1 MYNSVRPTIGYFT
14 TSIGESVSQAI
25 WSGVVGAAR
34 DLDVNLV
41 CFAGEGART
50 TSTFP
55 DPANVAYDL
64 ASPKSLDGLVS
75 WASALGRSLPHE
87 QILDFHRRYRPLP
100 MVSLTLPLAGIPT
113 VVIDSY
119 QGMRDLITHL
129 IETHGYHRL
138 VFIQGPEGHY
148 YAEERYRAYTDA
160 LVAYDIPLDP
170 RLVTPPG
177 GFVVSAGVNGIRHLL
192 DERKLRPGVDF
203 DAIVTPSDLIALGVL
218 DELQERGIH
227 VPEEAP
233 LVGFNDRM
241 ESRFTTPPLTS
252 VRLPFYEQG
261 YRAVELLLALLAG
274 EPAPD
279 RVTLSARLRVRQ
291 SCGCLPPA
299 VVQAAAGVSYVS
311 LPCEENDTFEKV
323 FIAQQ
328 DAIIAEML
336 QAAAASTEGFSPD
349 WAGRLLDVFAGEVT
363 AIETAGAFLREL
375 DRLLRQ
381 SIVASNR
388 IGDWQDVMSALRR
401 YILPCFG
408 AADTERLFRAQ
419 DLCEQAR
426 VLIGEAAQRVRGQQV
441 VQSANRVLA
450 LRRVTRSLVSAFDVD
465 RLAGVLAQEL
475 PGLGIKSCYL
485 ALYEDPQAPTAL
497 SRLLLAFDASGRADV
512 EMEGC
517 VFPSES
523 LIPFELLVRRRL
535 EQSYQLMLE
544 PLCFQEEQLGYV
556 LFEIGPEDGTV
567 YETLRDQISSS
578 LKGALLFDEIR
589 KAQAVAEKADR
600 LKTRLLANVS
610 HELRAP
616 LNVIISCARESL
628 NVVTTGGTALPETL
642 FSDLRHIRLSAE
654 HQLRVVN
661 DLLDL
666 SRAEIDELDLYPEL
680 VDPHPLLQEV
690 FHSMKTAG
698 SHNDIVWRLQLPDRL
713 PTIQA
718 DPVRVRQILLNLLSN
733 AGKFTERGEVLMG
746 AEVSPPH
753 LHIWVQDTG
762 PGIPDDMKERIFQPF
777 TTVGYVPRY
786 REGVG
791 LGLSITRRLVL
802 LHHGRMEVE
811 SQFGKGSTFH
821 VYLPLPTLS
830 ASPAVLPT
838 MTQPVLLLISAC
850 EEPASEIVEFS
861 QTRGLQIRRLR
872 GSTDLDALM
881 QTVQPAAVAWD
892 LVGASP
898 GDWILVR
905 RLRNHPQLSQI
916 PFILYGQNPDAEAR
930 LNVGM
935 TNFVVKPVAEDALME
950 IINAFCPAENTGPL
964 LLVDDDPE
972 VLNLYQEMVAKA
984 YPSHPLR
991 TAPNGKV
998 AVEVMLEEVPSL
1010 VILDLMMP
1018 EMNGFDVL
1026 DWMRANERTR
1036 QVPVLILSSRMLNL
1050 EDVKRIERHALV
1062 TVQSKGVL
1070 TEDETLAALHRL
1082 LFDSDQLPQPTS
1094 ALVKQTIAYFHQ
1106 HYMRPF
1112 SRWEL
1117 ADALSVSEDYLSR
1130 VFRQEMG
1137 LSPWQ
1142 YLNRYRILR
1151 AKALLSHS
1159 AADIKIVARQVGFT
1173 DPAYFSRV
1181 FHKITG
1187 RSPTEYRENPA

>member
-1 MYNSVRPTIGYFT
+1 MNSARPTIGYFT
-14 TSIGESVSQAI
+14 SSIGESVSQAI

-41 CFAGEGART
+41 CFAGEGARSA
-50 TSTFP
+50 STFP

-64 ASPKSLDGLVS
+64 ASLKSLDGLVS

-119 QGMRDLITHL
+119 QGMRDLIAHL
-129 IETHGYHRL
+129 IESHGYHRL

-148 YAEERYRAYTDA
+148 YAQERYRAYTDA
-160 LVAYDIPLDP
+160 LEAYTIPLDS
-170 RLVTPPG
+170 RLITPPG
-177 GFVVSAGVNGIRHLL
+177 DFVVSTGANGVQYLL

-203 DAIVTPSDLIALGVL
+203 DAIVTPSDLVALGVL
-218 DELQERGIH
+218 DELQKRGIH

-233 LVGFNDRM
+233 LVGFNDRV
-241 ESRFTTPPLTS
+241 ESKFTTPPLTS

-311 LPCEENDTFEKV
+311 LPCEENETFEKF

-336 QAAAASTEGFSPD
+336 QAAAASTEGLSPD

-363 AIETAGAFLREL
+363 GIEMAGAFLREL

-381 SIVASNR
+381 SIVAGNR

-441 VQSANRVLA
+441 IQSADRVLA

-485 ALYEDPQAPTAL
+485 ALYEDPQEPTAL
-497 SRLLLAFDASGRADV
+497 SRLLLAFDAAGRADV

-517 VFPSES
+517 IFPSES
-523 LIPFELLVRRRL
+523 LIPFELLVRRP

-589 KAQAVAEKADR
+589 KAQAGAEKADQ

-628 NVVTTGGTALPETL
+628 NVAVTAGAALPETL
-642 FSDLRHIRLSAE
+642 LDDLRHIRLSAE

-746 AEVSPPH
+746 AEVSLPH

-762 PGIPDDMKERIFQPF
+762 PGIPADMKERIFQPF
-777 TTVGYVPRY
+777 TTVGYAPRY
-786 REGVG
+786 REGAG

-802 LHHGRMEVE
+802 LHHGTMEME
-811 SQFGKGSTFH
+811 SQLGEGSTFH

-830 ASPAVLPT
+830 EQPAVPVT

-861 QTRGLQIRRLR
+861 QACGLPIRRLR
-872 GSTDLDALM
+872 GSADLDALM
-881 QTVQPAAVAWD
+881 QTVQPAALAWD

-898 GDWILVR
+898 GDWVLVR

-916 PFILYGQNPDAEAR
+916 PFILYGQNPDGEAR
-930 LNVGM
+930 LQVGM
-935 TNFVVKPVAEDALME
+935 TNFVVKPLAKDALME
-950 IINAFCPAENTGPL
+950 TINALCPEENTRPL
-964 LLVDDDPE
+964 LIVDDDPQI
-972 VLNLYQEMVAKA
+972 LTLYQEMIAKE
-984 YPSHPLR
+984 YPGYRLR

-998 AVEVMLEEVPSL
+998 AVEAMLEEVPSL

-1036 QVPVLILSSRMLNL
+1036 QAPVLILSSRMLTL

-1070 TEDETLAALHRL
+1070 SEDETVAALHRL
-1082 LFDSDQLPQPTS
+1082 LFDSDQLPPHTS
-1094 ALVKQTIAYFHQ
+1094 AVVKQAIAYFHQ

-1117 ADALSVSEDYLSR
+1117 SGALSVSEDYLSR
-1130 VFRQEMG
+1130 IFRQEMG
-1137 LSPWQ
+1137 ISPWQ

-1151 AKALLSHS
+1151 AKALLLQTG
-1159 AADIKIVARQVGFT
+1159 DDVKTVARRVGFT

-1181 FHKITG
+1181 FHRITG
-1187 RSPTEYRENPA
+1187 SSPTEYRENPE